1 MAVARRRADTPRAYA
16 IRLMEV
22 IQKLTKRE
30 RQIMDAVYQLGQ
42 ATVAGVLDRISEPP
56 SYSAV
61 RATMRVLVD
70 KGHLKHKQDGP
81 RYVYVPTVPQD
92 KAKTAAVSHLV
103 GTFFNGSMEAA
114 VMTLLQMSDAKLS
127 KTDIE
132 RLRAKIRDAEKEE
145 R

>member
-1 MAVARRRADTPRAYA
+1 MDSEARTALEPHA
-16 IRLMEV
+16 INAMEV

-30 RQIMDAVYQLGQ
+30 RQIMDVIYQLGQ
-42 ATVAGVLDRISEPP
+42 ATVAEVLERIPDPP
-56 SYSAV
+56 TYSAV

-81 RYVYVPTVPQD
+81 RYLYVPTVPQD

-114 VMTLLQMSDAKLS
+114 VMTQLEMSDAKLS
-127 KTDIE
+127 KSDIE
-132 RLRAKIRDAEKEE
+132 RLRAKIRDAEREG

>member
-1 MAVARRRADTPRAYA
+1 
-16 IRLMEV
+16 MEV

-30 RQIMDAVYQLGQ
+30 RQIMDAIYQLGQ
-42 ATVAGVLDRISEPP
+42 ATVAEVLERIADPP

-70 KGHLKHKQDGP
+70 KGHLRHKQDGP
-81 RYVYVPTVPQD
+81 RYLYVPTVPQD
-92 KAKTAAVSHLV
+92 KAKTAAVTHLV

-127 KTDIE
+127 KNDIE
-132 RLRAKIRDAEKEE
+132 RLRAKIRDAEKEG

>member
-1 MAVARRRADTPRAYA
+1 
-16 IRLMEV
+16 MEV
-22 IQKLTKRE
+22 IQELSKRE
-30 RQIMDAVYQLGQ
+30 RQIMDVVYQLGQ
-42 ATVAGVLDRISEPP
+42 VTVADVLDRIPDPP

-81 RYVYVPTVPQD
+81 RYLYVPTVPQD
-92 KAKTAAVSHLV
+92 KAKTAAMSHLV

-114 VMTLLQMSDAKLS
+114 VMTLLQMSEAKLS
-127 KTDIE
+127 KSDVE
-132 RLRAKIRDAEKEE
+132 RLRAKIRDAEQEG

>member
-1 MAVARRRADTPRAYA
+1 
-16 IRLMEV
+16 MEV
-22 IQKLTKRE
+22 NQELSKRE

-42 ATVAGVLDRISEPP
+42 ATVAEVLERIPDPP

-70 KGHLKHKQDGP
+70 KGHLRHKQDGP
-81 RYVYVPTVPQD
+81 RYLYVPTVPQD

-114 VMTLLQMSDAKLS
+114 VMTLLQMSEAKLS
-127 KTDIE
+127 KNDIE
-132 RLRAKIRDAEKEE
+132 RLRSRIRDAEKEG